1 MTTPDVGPSS
11 FTAMPAAPEVATDPL
26 LDTLPGA
33 VADSQE
39 SSCVMR
45 IGVVTQVV
53 EGTQITVKISGSEVL
68 VNCSYLFFQYFPL
81 LGDRVIILK
90 QDSQWFCLG
99 QMSGIIGSNT
109 PLPNS
114 SFESGAI
121 GAIPDDWTISVVST
135 GAGTPDFLIASPAS
149 VNISGSQL
157 VDFGTDSV
165 GAGQSI
171 ADVFSTAIPAAADT
185 AWTGAYY
192 LTRVFM
198 SSIPPDFSDLEM
210 WIQFLD
216 AGGTLITEFRINRMS
231 LFGGTLAPV
240 YRRIDLTLFPAGSVV
255 APAGTASVRIRFR
268 GIFNLP
274 AASFV
279 SFFMDN
285 IILRQVG

>member
-1 MTTPDVGPSS
+1 MTTPDEG
-11 FTAMPAAPEVATDPL
+11 MPPAPGTVTDPFL
-26 LDTLPGA
+26 ETIGGA
-33 VADSQE
+33 AVNQQE
-39 SSCVMR
+39 IACVVR
-45 IGVVTQVV
+45 IGVVAGVI

-68 VNCSYLFFQYFPL
+68 VDCSYLFFQYFPL
-81 LGDRVIILK
+81 LGDRVVVLK

-99 QMSGIIGSNT
+99 QMSGAIGSNT

-121 GAIPDDWTISVVST
+121 GALPDFWTISVVST
-135 GAGTPDFLIASPAS
+135 GAGTPDFLIASPSS

-171 ADVFSTAIPAAADT
+171 ADVFSTAVPASADT
-185 AWTGAYY
+185 TWTGAYY

-198 SSIPPDFSDLEM
+198 NSLPPDFSDLEM

-216 AGGTLITEFRINRMS
+216 AGSTLITEFRINRMS
-231 LFGGTLAPV
+231 LFSGTLAPV
-240 YRRIDLTLFPAGSVV
+240 YRRIDLTLFPAGYVI
-255 APAGTASVRIRFR
+255 APAGTAFARVRFR

-274 AASFV
+274 AAAFV

-285 IILRQVG
+285 IILRQVD